1 MITSKQRSTLKA
13 IASNLT
19 PITQI
24 GKGGIGE
31 NLIRSVSDALE
42 ARELVKLTVLETAD
56 GTPREILDELAS
68 QLNAEPVSAIGRKI
82 ILYRRSSRNDFN
94 HIEF

>member
-1 MITSKQRSTLKA
+1 MTSKQRSALKA
-13 IASNLT
+13 LASNIT
-19 PITQI
+19 PITQV

-31 NLIRSVSDALE
+31 NLIRSVSEALE

-56 GTPREILDELAS
+56 GTPREVLEEMA
-68 QLNAEPVSAIGRKI
+68 QALNAQPVAAIGRKI
-82 ILYRRSSRNDFN
+82 ILYRRSSRKDFE

>member
-1 MITSKQRSTLKA
+1 MTSKQRSALKA
-13 IASNLT
+13 LASNLT

-56 GTPREILDELAS
+56 GTPREILDELAES
-68 QLNAEPVSAIGRKI
+68 LGAQPVAAIGRKI
-82 ILYRRSSRNDFN
+82 ILYRRSSRKDFD